1 MRIVQNLIDDKSWW
15 EVAMENFSTLEKWI
29 LWGAT
34 IICAIIGLS
43 IDGFL
48 GFILLA
54 VIAYF
59 ATKFALKKHDEKF
72 PASLTPQ
79 EREAMKKEKE
89 EKARIKAEKKGNSLL
104 NKMVENQKLAQNR
117 KESIKRTKLKAKMK
131 CPRCGSKN
139 IQPAG
144 VHKGGFSVGKA
155 VGGTILTGGVGSLA
169 GFAGKQTGKSD
180 WVCLDCGKS
189 FTIK

>member
-1 MRIVQNLIDDKSWW
+1 
-15 EVAMENFSTLEKWI
+15 MENFSTLEKWI
-29 LWGAT
+29 LWGTT
-34 IICAIIGLS
+34 IICSIIGLS

-54 VIAYF
+54 VVAYF
-59 ATKFALKKHDEKF
+59 ATKFAIKKHDERF
-72 PASLTPQ
+72 PD
-79 EREAMKKEKE
+79 REAMKKEKE
-89 EKARIKAEKKGNSLL
+89 EKARIKAEKKGSSLL

-131 CPRCGSKN
+131 CPRCGSRN

-155 VGGTILTGGVGSLA
+155 VGGAALTGGIGALA
-169 GFAGKQTGKSD
+169 GFAGKQTKKSD

>member
-1 MRIVQNLIDDKSWW
+1 MG
-15 EVAMENFSTLEKWI
+15 NFSTLEKWI
-29 LWGAT
+29 LWGTT

-59 ATKFALKKHDEKF
+59 TTKFALKKHDERF

-79 EREAMKKEKE
+79 EREAM
-89 EKARIKAEKKGNSLL
+89 KKGNSLL

-155 VGGTILTGGVGSLA
+155 VGGTVLTSPIGGVGALA
-169 GFAGKQTGKSD
+169 GFAGKQTKKSD

>member
-1 MRIVQNLIDDKSWW
+1 
-15 EVAMENFSTLEKWI
+15 MENFSTLEKWI
-29 LWGAT
+29 LWGTT

-43 IDGFL
+43 VDGFL

-54 VIAYF
+54 VVAYF

-89 EKARIKAEKKGNSLL
+89 EKARIKAEKKAQAEAEAQAVIQQL
-104 NKMVENQKLAQNR
+104 QKAKQDR
-117 KESIKRTKLKAKMK
+117 MQAKMK

-139 IQPAG
+139 IQLAG
-144 VHKGGFSVGKA
+144 KHRKGFSVGKA
-155 VGGTILTGGVGSLA
+155 VGGTALTGGIGALT
-169 GFAGKQTGKSD
+169 GFAGKQTKKSD
-180 WVCLDCGKS
+180 WVCLDCGRS

>member
-1 MRIVQNLIDDKSWW
+1 MG
-15 EVAMENFSTLEKWI
+15 NFSTLEKWI
-29 LWGAT
+29 LWGTT

-54 VIAYF
+54 LVAYF
-59 ATKFALKKHDEKF
+59 ATKFAIKKHDERF

-89 EKARIKAEKKGNSLL
+89 EKDHIKAEKKAQADAEAQAVIQRL
-104 NKMVENQKLAQNR
+104 QKAKQDR
-117 KESIKRTKLKAKMK
+117 MQAKMK

-144 VHKGGFSVGKA
+144 KHTEKFSGGKA
-155 VGGTILTGGVGSLA
+155 AVGAAITGGVGLA
-169 GFAGKQTGKSD
+169 AGLLGKNTKQAD
-180 WVCLDCGKS
+180 FVCMDCGKQ
-189 FTIK
+189 FKK

>member
-1 MRIVQNLIDDKSWW
+1 MG
-15 EVAMENFSTLEKWI
+15 NFSTLEKWI
-29 LWGAT
+29 LWGTT

-43 IDGFL
+43 TDGFL

-54 VIAYF
+54 VVAYF
-59 ATKFALKKHDEKF
+59 ATKFAIKKHDERF

-89 EKARIKAEKKGNSLL
+89 EKARIKAEKKAQADAEAQAVIQQL
-104 NKMVENQKLAQNR
+104 QK
-117 KESIKRTKLKAKMK
+117 EKMK

-139 IQPAG
+139 IQLAG
-144 VHKGGFSVGKA
+144 KHRKGFSVGKA
-155 VGGTILTGGVGSLA
+155 VGGAALTGGIGALA
-169 GFAGKQTGKSD
+169 GFAGKQTKKSD

>member
-1 MRIVQNLIDDKSWW
+1 
-15 EVAMENFSTLEKWI
+15 
-29 LWGAT
+29 
-34 IICAIIGLS
+34 
-43 IDGFL
+43 
-48 GFILLA
+48 
-54 VIAYF
+54 
-59 ATKFALKKHDEKF
+59 
-72 PASLTPQ
+72 
-79 EREAMKKEKE
+79 MKKEKE
-89 EKARIKAEKKGNSLL
+89 EKARIKAEKKGSSLL

-131 CPRCGSKN
+131 CPRCGSRN

-155 VGGTILTGGVGSLA
+155 VGGAALTGGIGALA
-169 GFAGKQTGKSD
+169 GFAGKQTKKSD